1 MSEVGTG
8 NLKLTSSGAGV
19 EIQKSQ
25 TEYLGRFLTDG
36 AVELYHDNSKKFET
50 NSGGV
55 SITGHAYFPDNNG
68 VHLGAGE
75 DFKIYH
81 DGTSNIF
88 QSNGLKNFIFRPKDT
103 DVGLKVIGD
112 GGVELYYDNSKK
124 LETTSTGVDITG
136 NLHVDALP
144 NTTTN
149 SYLKIAIQDT
159 DGTLKSDD
167 TVLINPAQD
176 AMKVNGLHL
185 SNNHVRAANNGPLQ
199 LTTANANGTV
209 DVNIKHTH
217 VEINGNL
224 LPATDSTDNLGAD
237 ATRWSNL
244 YADTLYGDGSNLTGI
259 AAFPSGT
266 KMLFAQSAAPTGWT
280 KDTANNDRALRVV
293 NGTTGGTQGGTNGFT
308 TKFNNS
314 VATSGGAVNNH
325 TLTTAQ
331 MPSHN
336 HGMQQKNAGLGC
348 GGNHSYTGVPGTFGC
363 GNNSTGFSTFNTG
376 GGSAHNHSFSNP
388 NFNLDVKYVNVI
400 IANKD

>member
-1 MSEVGTG
+1 
-8 NLKLTSSGAGV
+8 
-19 EIQKSQ
+19 
-25 TEYLGRFLTDG
+25 
-36 AVELYHDNSKKFET
+36 
-50 NSGGV
+50 
-55 SITGHAYFPDNNG
+55 
-68 VHLGAGE
+68 
-75 DFKIYH
+75 
-81 DGTSNIF
+81 
-88 QSNGLKNFIFRPKDT
+88 
-103 DVGLKVIGD
+103 
-112 GGVELYYDNSKK
+112 
-124 LETTSTGVDITG
+124 
-136 NLHVDALP
+136 
-144 NTTTN
+144 
-149 SYLKIAIQDT
+149 
-159 DGTLKSDD
+159 
-167 TVLINPAQD
+167 
-176 AMKVNGLHL
+176 MKVNGLHL

-336 HGMQQKNAGLGC
+336 HTVFAGTGGGAQSVRHWSNTNANQTSG
-348 GGNHSYTGVPGTFGC
+348 
-363 GNNSTGFSTFNTG
+363 NTG
-376 GGSAHNHSFSNP
+376 GGGSHNHGFTNP
-388 NFNLDVKYVNVI
+388 SFNLNVSYVDVIY
-400 IANKD
+400 ASKD

>member
-1 MSEVGTG
+1 MCIRDS
-8 NLKLTSSGAGV
+8 
-19 EIQKSQ
+19 
-25 TEYLGRFLTDG
+25 
-36 AVELYHDNSKKFET
+36 
-50 NSGGV
+50 
-55 SITGHAYFPDNNG
+55 
-68 VHLGAGE
+68 
-75 DFKIYH
+75 
-81 DGTSNIF
+81 
-88 QSNGLKNFIFRPKDT
+88 
-103 DVGLKVIGD
+103 
-112 GGVELYYDNSKK
+112 
-124 LETTSTGVDITG
+124 
-136 NLHVDALP
+136 P

-280 KDTANNDRALRVV
+280 KDTANNDSALRVV

-336 HGMQQKNAGLGC
+336 HGMHCLL
-348 GGNHSYTGVPGTFGC
+348 YTSP
-363 GNNSTGFSTFNTG
+363 S
-376 GGSAHNHSFSNP
+376 P
-388 NFNLDVKYVNVI
+388 RD
-400 IANKD
+400 